1 MPRLTIIDL
10 AHRAGVSPKTISRV
24 LNKEPGV
31 KADKRELIERLIAET
46 GFKPN
51 PAARALQ
58 GSRSYMIGLIFERP
72 VTHYYQH
79 ELQMGALSACRQA
92 GYHLVIEG
100 LAELRPQGMEYLKQR
115 LITSRFDG
123 VILPPPVGDDA
134 EIIALFDEIGVP
146 YVRVSPTTEIDNS
159 YHVYIDDEQAA
170 FDATEWLIGLG
181 HQRLAYIEN
190 LKGSGSNQRRKAGFL
205 RALSHHGLDASPD
218 WIVRGNPEINNGFDE
233 AEALLSLPDRPT
245 AIFAAADYIAFGALA
260 AAAKLRLSV
269 PEDVSIIGFDN
280 APTASSVWPPLTS
293 VHQPMNGLGEAA
305 TRLLV
310 ARLEGRDVPSAQQLD
325 YHLVKRAS
333 AGAPPNMAPRI

>member
-1 MPRLTIIDL
+1 MARLTIIDL
-10 AHRAGVSPKTISRV
+10 AHQAGVSPKTVSRV

-31 KADKRELIERLIAET
+31 RADKRALIERLIAET

-79 ELQMGALSACRQA
+79 ELQMGALKGCRQA

-100 LAELRPQGMEYLKQR
+100 LAELRPQGMDVLKQR

-123 VILPPPVGDDA
+123 VLLPPPVGDDQA
-134 EIIALFDEIGVP
+134 ILALFDELKVP
-146 YVRVSPTTEIDNS
+146 YVRISPSTDLS
-159 YHVYIDDEQAA
+159 HGPQVYIDDERAA
-170 FDATEWLIGLG
+170 FEATAWLIGLG
-181 HQRLAYIEN
+181 HRRLAYIEN
-190 LKGSGSNQRRKAGFL
+190 LKGRGSNQRRKAGFY
-205 RALSHHGLDASPD
+205 RALSHHGLEARPD
-218 WIVRGNPEINNGFDE
+218 WVVHGDPEVNNGFDE
-233 AEALLSLPDRPT
+233 AEALLSQPDRPT

-260 AAAKLRLSV
+260 AAAKLKLSV

-293 VHQPMNGLGEAA
+293 VHQPMADLGEAA
-305 TRLLV
+305 TRLLIE
-310 ARLEGRDVPSAQQLD
+310 RLEGRAPPLAQQLD
-325 YHLVKRAS
+325 YYLVKRAS
-333 AGAPPNMAPRI
+333 AAAPPLTA